1 MNVILLMARLVLAG
15 VFGVAGFGKL
25 ADPAGSRKSLSD
37 FGVPGILAWPLGF
50 LLPIAELVCAG
61 ALLPATSAWLGAS
74 GVLALLLL
82 FIVAMSISLVRGR
95 RPDCHCFGQVH
106 SAPIGWNLV
115 LRNVTLAGVAGF
127 IVWQRSGNSGASL
140 LDLSASLTRSG
151 TVTLGLAMAIAILA
165 AFQFW
170 ALFHLLKQNGR
181 LMLRIEALEN
191 KATVPVEAPPPPGL
205 PINSEAPAFS
215 LKDLAGK
222 MVALDSLSQQGK
234 PILLLFSEP
243 GCSACD
249 EALPEVAQ
257 WQREYRDRLL
267 IVPIGR
273 GEAQASRAKSEKHGL
288 ENMLLQVDRE
298 VANAYLAGS
307 TPSAVLIRDAHIAS
321 SLALG
326 TDAIRGLVVHAV
338 LPPSVTKGDAV
349 PSLRLADL
357 KGQVMD
363 LAHLRG
369 RRTLILFWN
378 PSCGFCQQMLL
389 DVKAWERQPPKDAPE
404 LLIVSAG
411 APEDIRKQDFRSRV
425 LLDPYFGA
433 SQVFNSGGTPSA
445 VLIDEQG
452 LVASEVGVGAQEV
465 LAMARTATAVSA

>member
-15 VFGVAGFGKL
+15 VFGVAGVAKL
-25 ADPAGSRKSLSD
+25 ADPSGSRKSLSD

-50 LLPIAELVCAG
+50 LLPITELVCAL
-61 ALLPATSAWLGAS
+61 ALLPVTSAWWGAC

-82 FIVAMSISLVRGR
+82 FIAAMSVSLVRGR

-115 LRNVTLAGVAGF
+115 LRNAALACVAGF
-127 IVWQRSGNSGASL
+127 IVWQGSGNSGASL
-140 LDLSASLTRSG
+140 LGLSASLTRSE

-170 ALFHLLKQNGR
+170 ALIHLLRQNGR

-191 KATVPVEAPPPPGL
+191 KAPVPVETPPPGL
-205 PINSEAPAFS
+205 PLNSDAPAFS
-215 LKDLAGK
+215 LSDLAGK
-222 MVALDSLSQQGK
+222 TVTLDSLSRQGK

-257 WQREYRDRLL
+257 WQREYGDRLL
-267 IVPIGR
+267 VIPIGR
-273 GEAQASRAKSEKHGL
+273 GEAQVNRAKSGKHGL

-338 LPPSVTKGDAV
+338 LPPSVTKGDEI
-349 PSLRLADL
+349 PSLKLADL

-378 PSCGFCQQMLL
+378 PSCGFCQQMLP
-389 DVKAWERQPPKDAPE
+389 DVQAWERNPQKDAPE

-411 APEDIRKQDFRSRV
+411 APEDIRKQGFRSRV

-452 LVASEVGVGAQEV
+452 RVASEVAVGAQEV
-465 LAMARTATAVSA
+465 LAMARAATAVSA